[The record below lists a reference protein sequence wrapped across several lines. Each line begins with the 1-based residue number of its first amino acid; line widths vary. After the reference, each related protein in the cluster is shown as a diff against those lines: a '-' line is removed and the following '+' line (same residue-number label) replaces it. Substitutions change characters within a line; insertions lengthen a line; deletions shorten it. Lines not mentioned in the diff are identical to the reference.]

1 MLIVF
6 QCFASHR
13 TLTSVVFASSGV
25 TSGRFSWVWYR
36 GAFHIHLVPVSRT
49 PSCYSRAGSVALQVS
64 FPEGLGLAALVTCL
78 FAPCRKTGLQ
88 NERSSSA
95 RRSVSLMLK
104 KYGEWP

>member
-64 FPEGLGLAALVTCL
+64 FPEGLGLQLWSPAFLLPAERLVCKTKEVQAPAA
-78 FAPCRKTGLQ
+78 A
-88 NERSSSA
+88 
-95 RRSVSLMLK
+95 SL
-104 KYGEWP
+104 